1 MMKLEMDLKPG
12 DVVLLKFLAC
22 VVIAFFM
29 GRFLILPGIEKHQ
42 NLIMER
48 EELTRQKE
56 QRRPSKDRSVH
67 WQTREKNIMGCW
79 KIRLWMS

>member
-42 NLIMER
+42 NIFCVKSLQIS
-48 EELTRQKE
+48 QK
-56 QRRPSKDRSVH
+56 SVPLH
-67 WQTREKNIMGCW
+67 RN
-79 KIRLWMS
+79 